1 MDVLTHAGQF
11 RGKRTT
17 TPRWNALVL
26 AHANTFPFPKK
37 MQAITSLFTVSQH
50 RGQGRQARL
59 PPGRRRRRR
68 GRIRRAPVPRQRT
81 SRSAPTRRPGK
92 RSSSSAVTRLT
103 PTPTSAVSAGPAT
116 PSRSPSRRRSRAV
129 HILLGLPILDPGVPQ
144 RLQLGPGS
152 SSSSSAGS
160 AQGRPTHYDPDQYD
174 PDANQ
179 RHSGG
184 GGGGGGYSAPTPSY
198 GGSTGGGYAAAKPQ
212 RVTRGS
218 DGVVYDPDQYDPDA
232 NQRSR

>member
-1 MDVLTHAGQF
+1 M
-11 RGKRTT
+11 
-17 TPRWNALVL
+17 
-26 AHANTFPFPKK
+26 
-37 MQAITSLFTVSQH
+37 
-50 RGQGRQARL
+50 
-59 PPGRRRRRR
+59 
-68 GRIRRAPVPRQRT
+68 
-81 SRSAPTRRPGK
+81 
-92 RSSSSAVTRLT
+92 
-103 PTPTSAVSAGPAT
+103 
-116 PSRSPSRRRSRAV
+116 
-129 HILLGLPILDPGVPQ
+129 
-144 RLQLGPGS
+144 
-152 SSSSSAGS
+152 GS